1 MKKHTVIVN
10 LTASL
15 LMALALC
22 ACSNSS
28 DGGLTPGPTPA
39 TATAKYTV
47 TIAGAIENGKVTA
60 SASKAEAGTEI
71 TLTTAPNTGY
81 KLSQILVCG
90 EDASGIAAPDGKFK
104 MPAQNVIV
112 TALFTAKD
120 YTITF
125 NANNGSQTPATA
137 TRTFTAGE
145 SKDLPGIHEL
155 GEGFIKKVEGEFG
168 EQYWNFVGW
177 SKSPDTKIEACE
189 WGDCS
194 TYIGFEDTMLYAV
207 WGEDPVHSIGISKS
221 GQGTV
226 SSDVVGA
233 DKDADITL
241 TIKPDAGY
249 EIGTVS
255 ANKVGDN
262 GEIGEQIT
270 VTKESDYT
278 WKFKMPDTH
287 VKVNVTF
294 NAIGY
299 TIKIHTIYSG
309 KVLCECE
316 TATVG
321 QKVALTAW
329 PDSGWALDSITVNKD
344 GSIDLIAVNNNNNK
358 WEFVMPAGN
367 VTVVAN
373 FYDTNNWASGGYDEL
388 ASGEDGTVGTS
399 GKYVT
404 FGRWPQTVKAEG
416 VTVNEKITQIHG
428 DFTYCYGSD
437 GAWYVKA
444 KENAFIEPYDM
455 YQTPRVKYSDGS
467 LAGTKGKSEK
477 WFKVEL
483 IKWRVITDNY
493 SGKKLLLA
501 ENAIAARRYNG
512 SETSYINSE
521 IRAWLNDAFVQSAF
535 FGGQLSKI
543 APVAIDNETTTVKAF
558 LLSSYDIQKSEYG
571 FSNNIYSDSARKR
584 KTTDYTRAG
593 GAEARTEFA
602 AYWWLRN
609 LVEYTTVPTVCAE
622 EGMLTFHTPDNTE
635 CVVPALCVSK

>member
-1 MKKHTVIVN
+1 MKKHIFIAT

-28 DGGLTPGPTPA
+28 DGGSTPGQTPA

-47 TIAGAIENGKVTA
+47 TIAGEIANGKVTA

-71 TLTTAPNTGY
+71 TLTTTPNTGY

-90 EDASGIAAPDGKFK
+90 EDASGIAAPDGKFE

-112 TALFTAKD
+112 TALFTAQN
-120 YTITF
+120 YTVTF
-125 NANNGSQTPATA
+125 NANNGSETPATA

-145 SKDLPGIHEL
+145 SKDLPWIYEL
-155 GEGFIKKVEGEFG
+155 GEGFTKKVGET
-168 EQYWNFVGW
+168 YWYFVGW
-177 SKSPDTKIEACE
+177 SKSPDTKSEDCE

-194 TYIGFEDTMLYAV
+194 TYIGFEDTILYAV
-207 WGEDPVHSIGISKS
+207 WYEDPVHSIGISKS

-233 DKDADITL
+233 DEGADITL
-241 TIKPDAGY
+241 TIKPDEGY
-249 EIGTVS
+249 EFKTVS
-255 ANKVGDN
+255 ANKVGAN
-262 GEIGEQIT
+262 GEIGDQIT

-278 WKFKMPDTH
+278 WKFTMPATH

-299 TIKIHTIYSG
+299 TIKINTIYRG

-329 PDSGWALDSITVNKD
+329 PESGWALDSITVNKE
-344 GSIDLIAVNNNNNK
+344 GSIDLIAVNKNNNK
-358 WEFVMPAGN
+358 WEFEMPAGN
-367 VTVVAN
+367 VNVLAD

-399 GKYVT
+399 GRYVT
-404 FGRWPQTVKAEG
+404 FGRWPQTVKAEN

-428 DFTYCYGSD
+428 DFTYCKGDD

-444 KENAFIEPYDM
+444 KEYAFIEPYDM
-455 YQTPRVKYSDGS
+455 HQTPRVKYSDGS

-493 SGKKLLLA
+493 SGKKLLFA

-535 FGGQLSKI
+535 VGGQLSKI

-558 LLSSYDIQKSEYG
+558 LLSSYEIQKSEYG
-571 FSNNIYSDSARKR
+571 FSNNTVIDSARKR

-593 GAEARTEFA
+593 GATARTEFA

-609 LVEYTTVPTVCAE
+609 LVEYSTVPMVCGE
-622 EGMLTFHTPDNTE
+622 EGTLTFATPDNTE